1 MRRLLLVLLFTLP
14 LHLPLQAATATFAGG
29 CFWCMESDFE
39 KVPGVSSVVSGYTG
53 GRAVDPSYEQ
63 VSGGGTGHRESVEI
77 TFDPA
82 KVTYGQ
88 LVDIFWRNIDPLDAS
103 GQFCD
108 KGEQYT
114 AAIFW
119 HDAEQRRIAE
129 LSLRNARKRFGDRV
143 ATVVLPAGPFY
154 RAEEYHQ
161 DYYKKNRLQYRF
173 YRASCGRDA
182 RLKAVWGR

>member
-1 MRRLLLVLLFTLP
+1 MRRILLLLLLALP
-14 LHLPLQAATATFAGG
+14 LNAASLAKAIFAGG

-39 KVPGVSSVVSGYTG
+39 KVHGIVSVVSGYTG
-53 GRAVDPSYEQ
+53 GRVANPTYEQ
-63 VSGGGTGHRESVEI
+63 VSDGGTGHREAVEV
-77 TFDPA
+77 TYDPA

-88 LVDIFWRNIDPLDAS
+88 LVDVFWRNIDPLDDI

-119 HDAEQRRIAE
+119 SGAEQRRIAE
-129 LSLRNARKRFGDRV
+129 TWLANAKKRFGNV
-143 ATVVLPAGPFY
+143 ATKVLPASVFY

-161 DYYKKNRLQYRF
+161 DYARKNPLHYRF
-173 YRASCGRDA
+173 YRATCGRDA
-182 RLKAVWGR
+182 RLKKVWGR

>member
-1 MRRLLLVLLFTLP
+1 MHSLILAIVLNK
-14 LHLPLQAATATFAGG
+14 AVFAGG

-39 KVPGVSSVVSGYTG
+39 KVPGVVSVVSGYTG
-53 GRAVDPSYEQ
+53 GRVERPTYEQ
-63 VSGGGTGHRESVEI
+63 VSFGSTGHREAVEV
-77 TFDPA
+77 TYDPS
-82 KVTYGQ
+82 KITYGQ
-88 LVDIFWRNIDPLDAS
+88 LVDFFWRNIDPLDAS

-108 KGEQYT
+108 KGESYR

-119 HDAEQRRIAE
+119 ASPEQRRIAE
-129 LSLRNARKRFGDRV
+129 LSLANAKKRFGKV
-143 ATVVLPAGPFY
+143 ATEVLPAGSFW

-161 DYYKKNRLQYRF
+161 DYYKKNPVRYRF